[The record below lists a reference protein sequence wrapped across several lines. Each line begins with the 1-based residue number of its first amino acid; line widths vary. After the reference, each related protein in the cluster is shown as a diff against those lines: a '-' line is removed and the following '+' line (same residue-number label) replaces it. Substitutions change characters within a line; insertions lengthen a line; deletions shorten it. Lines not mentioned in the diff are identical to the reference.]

1 MTARRTS
8 LSAAYCLLVSLAILP
23 TVATESVADLQ
34 ARFDRETN
42 GVQKAKLMT
51 KLGEAQL
58 EETRRAG
65 KASDYNTVGLT
76 LEKYRDNVRLAVDAL
91 KKQHPDAE
99 KQSNGYRQLEMHLR
113 KGIREVEETI
123 LVSPE
128 DYKPPLEIVRQD
140 LIGMDDELLKSL
152 FPRRPLEKRETAPAA
167 EKPGPPAE
175 KPAPPMGKQP

>member
-8 LSAAYCLLVSLAILP
+8 LTAVNGLLVFLALLP
-23 TVATESVADLQ
+23 PGAAENLADLQ

-58 EETRRAG
+58 EETRRDG
-65 KASDYNTVGLT
+65 KAGDYNAVGMT
-76 LEKYRDNVRLAVDAL
+76 LEKYRDNVRAAVDAL

-99 KQSNGYRQLEMHLR
+99 RQSNGYRQLEIHVR
-113 KGIREVEETI
+113 KGIREVDETI

-128 DYKPPLEIVRQD
+128 AYKPPLQIVRQD
-140 LIGMDDELLKSL
+140 LLGMDDELLKML
-152 FPRRPLEKRETAPAA
+152 FPRRPVEKHEAA
-167 EKPGPPAE
+167 PPAE
-175 KPAPPMGKQP
+175 KPAPPAEKQP